1 MTHAEWIKT
10 LNTEQLAEMF
20 FDFAKTCSACGDES
34 NSYEEKIRMCPFGK
48 TVCREVDW
56 LQWLKEKHHE

>member
-20 FDFAKTCSACGDES
+20 FDFAATCFACGDDS
-34 NSYEEKIRMCPFGK
+34 CSYEEKIRMCPFGK
-48 TVCREVDW
+48 TECRKADW
-56 LQWLKEKHHE
+56 LRWLQEEHK